1 MTADVVDSAK
11 ERKELLLLLQYA
23 EQKEREREKKGG
35 DGSITAV
42 RITTTWL

>member
-23 EQKEREREKKGG
+23 EQKEREREKKGEMDQLQLSG
-35 DGSITAV
+35 
-42 RITTTWL
+42 